1 MEKQKRVI
9 RIAIGILIAMILLIG
24 GKQYMDRK
32 KVDDLYR
39 HAFSLLEEQIATYVV
54 EHYAGVSKIEFS
66 PIYVKESNL
75 YDSGSI
81 KIVPV
86 IHDEYGNHAF
96 LGGDIPGQN
105 ISFSRFGT
113 NNGIYALDFDS
124 SGDHIIYL
132 DVSKNGE
139 EIDVSDAK
147 ELPEEAR
154 LSESADIDEIID
166 LLVEDKQL
174 KDVYKQE
181 GGSPSAE
188 IVYNLEIIR
197 GEVEDKWR

>member
-1 MEKQKRVI
+1 
-9 RIAIGILIAMILLIG
+9 
-24 GKQYMDRK
+24 MDRK
-32 KVDDLYR
+32 KLDDLYR

-96 LGGDIPGQN
+96 LGGNIPGQN

-132 DVSKNGE
+132 AISKNGE
-139 EIDVSDAK
+139 EIDVSDADR
-147 ELPEEAR
+147 LPEDAKMT
-154 LSESADIDEIID
+154 SAIGIDDNIL
-166 LLVEDKQL
+166 LLVKDRQL
-174 KDVYKQE
+174 KEVVKNE
-181 GGSPSAE
+181 KGSPNAN
-188 IVYNLEIIR
+188 IIYNLEIIR

>member
-1 MEKQKRVI
+1 MKKQKRVI

-24 GKQYMDRK
+24 GKCYLDRK

-39 HAFSLLEEQIATYVV
+39 HAFSLLEEQIATYIV
-54 EHYAGVSKIEFS
+54 ENYAGVSKVEFS
-66 PIYVKESNL
+66 PIYVRESNL

-86 IHDEYGNHAF
+86 IHDEHGNHAF
-96 LGGDIPGQN
+96 LGGRIASQK
-105 ISFSRFGT
+105 ISFARYGT
-113 NNGIYALDFDS
+113 SKGIYALDFDS
-124 SGDHIIYL
+124 SGNHIIYL
-132 DVSKNGE
+132 DASNDGE
-139 EIDVSDAK
+139 EIDVSNSETLPDDAK
-147 ELPEEAR
+147 
-154 LSESADIDEIID
+154 LSESRDIDENIE
-166 LLVEDKQL
+166 LLAKDKQL